1 MKSRNEMDDTLFPL
15 PPAGEPD
22 PAPEKG
28 KPRLKRVN
36 REQIIMQTLD
46 LESSLPSD
54 HPARLVWD
62 LVEGLDLSP
71 LYAQIQAVEGHAGQ
85 SAIDPAI
92 LMALW
97 LFATLQ
103 GIGSARVLD
112 SLCREHDA
120 YRWLC
125 GGVSVNYHT
134 LSDFRVDHS
143 AFLEDLLTG
152 SVAALICDG
161 LVTMQRVTQDGKRV
175 RASAGSNSF
184 HRRKTLEKCL
194 QEARQQVDTLR
205 KELEDDPG
213 ATTRRQTAARER
225 ARRERL
231 ERVEKARQRMEQLEA
246 KQAKRNKKEN
256 QAQRRREPRAST
268 TDAEATLM
276 KMADGGYRPA
286 FNVQFSTDTASKLIV
301 GVEVSNQGNDSGLMG
316 PMRQHIE
323 QDYGQAP
330 DEYLVDGGFVH
341 LQDIEEA
348 EKHQTLV
355 YAPVP
360 TPRRESQDP
369 YAPRRSDSPEIA
381 AWRQRMATDAAKTIY
396 KERAA
401 VAEWVNAIQHNRGL
415 VAFRVRGRDK
425 VKAVVLWFALLHN
438 LLRGFVLRQLAV
450 TALAN

>member
-1 MKSRNEMDDTLFPL
+1 MDDTLFPL
-15 PPAGEPD
+15 PPAEETE
-22 PAPEKG
+22 PAPGKG

-36 REQIIMQTLD
+36 REQMIMQTLN
-46 LESSLPSD
+46 LESTLPSD

-71 LYAQIQAVEGHAGQ
+71 LYAEIQAVKGHAGQ

-103 GIGSARVLD
+103 GIGSARLLD
-112 SLCREHDA
+112 NLCREHDA

-134 LSDFRVDHS
+134 LSDFRVEHG
-143 AFLEDLLTG
+143 AFLEELLTK

-161 LVTMQRVTQDGKRV
+161 LVGMQRVTQDGKRV

-184 HRRKTLEKCL
+184 HRRKTLEECL

-213 ATTRRQTAARER
+213 ATTRRQKAARER
-225 ARRERL
+225 ASRERL

-246 KQAKRNKKEN
+246 KQAKRNKKGN
-256 QAQRRREPRAST
+256 QTQRRREPRAST
-268 TDAEATLM
+268 TDAEATIM
-276 KMADGGYRPA
+276 KMADGGFRPA
-286 FNVQFSTDTASKLIV
+286 YNVQFSTDTASKLIV
-301 GVEVSNQGNDSGLMG
+301 GVEVPIQGNDSGLMG
-316 PMRQHIE
+316 TMRQQIE
-323 QDYGQAP
+323 QNYGQAP
-330 DEYLVDGGFVH
+330 EEYLIDGGFVN

-348 EKHQTLV
+348 EKHQTHV

-360 TPRRESQDP
+360 TPRREGQDP
-369 YAPRRSDSPEIA
+369 YAPRPSDSPEIA
-381 AWRQRMATDAAKTIY
+381 AWRQRMATDAAKAIY
-396 KERAA
+396 KDRATI
-401 VAEWVNAIQHNRGL
+401 AEWINAIQHNRGL
-415 VAFRVRGRDK
+415 VAFRVRGREK

-438 LLRGFVLRQLAV
+438 LLRGCVLRQSAV
-450 TALAN
+450 AALTK

>member
-1 MKSRNEMDDTLFPL
+1 MDDTLFPL
-15 PPAGEPD
+15 PPAEDTGYSPG
-22 PAPEKG
+22 KG

-36 REQIIMQTLD
+36 REQMIMQPLD

-62 LVEGLDLSP
+62 LVEGLDLSV
-71 LYAQIQAVEGHAGQ
+71 LYAKIQAVEGHAGQ

-92 LMALW
+92 LMGLW
-97 LFATLQ
+97 LFATLE
-103 GIGSARVLD
+103 GIGSARLLD
-112 SLCREHDA
+112 NLCREHDA

-134 LSDFRVDHS
+134 LSDFRVEQG
-143 AFLEDLLTG
+143 AYLEDLLTH

-161 LVTMQRVTQDGKRV
+161 LVSMQRVTQDGKRV

-194 QEARQQVDTLR
+194 QEAKQQVDTLR
-205 KELEDDPG
+205 KELEDDRG
-213 ATTRRQTAARER
+213 ATTRRQKAARER
-225 ARRERL
+225 ASRERL

-246 KQAKRNKKEN
+246 KQAKQNKKGN
-256 QAQRRREPRAST
+256 QTQRRREPRASS

-286 FNVQFSTDTASKLIV
+286 YNVQFSTDTGSKLIV
-301 GVEVSNQGNDSGLMG
+301 GVEVPIQGNDYGLMG
-316 PMRQHIE
+316 PMRQQIE
-323 QDYGQAP
+323 RDYGQVP
-330 DEYLVDGGFVH
+330 DEYLVDGGFVCF
-341 LQDIEEA
+341 QDIEEA
-348 EKHQTLV
+348 EKHQTHV
-355 YAPVP
+355 YAPVR
-360 TPRRESQDP
+360 TPRREGQDP
-369 YAPRRSDSPEIA
+369 YAPRPTDSPEIA
-381 AWRQRMATDAAKTIY
+381 AWRQRMATDAAKAIY

-415 VAFRVRGRDK
+415 VSFRVRGREK

-438 LLRGFVLRQLAV
+438 LLRGFLLRQTAFA
-450 TALAN
+450 ALAN